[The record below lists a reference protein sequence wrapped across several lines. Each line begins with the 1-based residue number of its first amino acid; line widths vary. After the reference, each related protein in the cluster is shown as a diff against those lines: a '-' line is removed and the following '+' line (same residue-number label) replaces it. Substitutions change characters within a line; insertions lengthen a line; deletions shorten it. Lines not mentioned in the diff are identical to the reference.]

1 MASTTPF
8 SRKIEG
14 LRWLASLCAFW
25 CAALLG
31 SDEGVHVK
39 SAEVSRNGD
48 SYFLEANFAVK
59 LTSTLE
65 DALNKGLPLHFVTEF
80 ELIHPR
86 WYTLYLWNKSVLEFE
101 QRYRLSY
108 NALTRQYRLSNGALH
123 QNLDTMDEALK
134 LIGQVRPR
142 LLASADR
149 LDDGK
154 TYEAVIRLR
163 LDVSHLPKPL
173 QIDAL
178 ASRDWNLASDWYRW
192 TVTP

>member
-1 MASTTPF
+1 MASITPS
-8 SRKIEG
+8 SRKIKR
-14 LRWLASLCAFW
+14 LRWLVALCAFW
-25 CAALLG
+25 CATLLG
-31 SDEGVHVK
+31 SDAGVHVK
-39 SAEVSRNGD
+39 SAEISRNGD

-108 NALTRQYRLSNGALH
+108 NALTRQYRLSYGALH

-142 LLASADR
+142 LLASADM

-154 TYEAVIRLR
+154 IYEAVIRLR

>member
-1 MASTTPF
+1 MASITPF

-14 LRWLASLCAFW
+14 LRWLAALCAFW

-31 SDEGVHVK
+31 SDAGVHVK

-192 TVTP
+192 TVTQ

>member
-1 MASTTPF
+1 
-8 SRKIEG
+8 
-14 LRWLASLCAFW
+14 
-25 CAALLG
+25 
-31 SDEGVHVK
+31 
-39 SAEVSRNGD
+39 
-48 SYFLEANFAVK
+48 
-59 LTSTLE
+59 
-65 DALNKGLPLHFVTEF
+65 
-80 ELIHPR
+80 
-86 WYTLYLWNKSVLEFE
+86 
-101 QRYRLSY
+101 
-108 NALTRQYRLSNGALH
+108 
-123 QNLDTMDEALK
+123 MDEALK

-142 LLASADR
+142 LLASADM